1 MGLVEP
7 QPDLERSAGMDVSRE
22 RAHRAWR
29 SAERIKLL
37 SDKLVSLG
45 PFGLGLDGVL
55 AWVPG
60 ANLLYSVG
68 AGGLLIYEA
77 VGAGAKATTVARMA
91 VYLIADSATSELPII
106 GWAIDTLFPGHLMA
120 ARALQKDIEAR
131 HGPAELAAD
140 WRVWPR
146 PTVRETPTSGKARS

>member
-1 MGLVEP
+1 MEI
-7 QPDLERSAGMDVSRE
+7 SRE

-37 SDKLVSLG
+37 SDKLVSIG

-131 HGPAELAAD
+131 HGAAVLPAERRLWKKTQRAA
-140 WRVWPR
+140 P
-146 PTVRETPTSGKARS
+146 

>member
-1 MGLVEP
+1 MIVT
-7 QPDLERSAGMDVSRE
+7 QD

-29 SAERIKLL
+29 SAERIKRL
-37 SDKLVSLG
+37 SDKLVSVG

-60 ANLLYSVG
+60 ANLLFSVG

-77 VGAGAKATTVARMA
+77 IGAGAKGWTVARMA
-91 VYLIADSATSELPII
+91 AYLIADSATSGVPII
-106 GWAIDTLFPGHLMA
+106 GWAVDTLFPGHLLA

-131 HGPAELAAD
+131 HGASELPAGWAPWLS
-140 WRVWPR
+140 
-146 PTVRETPTSGKARS
+146 TSRSAP